1 MSLLLIAL
9 PVASS
14 SDLTLSSEMLSSDDW
29 SAQGITLSMQPLEKG
44 YRLDLKISKFKH
56 QSLSVDLV
64 GIEFHC
70 PQVREE
76 TTAYHCDRGE
86 LQIADSPYGRMQA
99 NASFSYFA
107 ADHFS
112 LKVENLSFA
121 KGRLNLAF
129 EMTSSG
135 WDAHLDAKQ
144 LHLKQLREQLSIDAL
159 PQEFELSGGLSFLA
173 AISGTNQGLK
183 QIEIESEIQQL
194 NYSDL
199 DGLQVAENG
208 GGLLIASVKQR
219 KGQWFGTVAV
229 DIKKGQFY
237 SDPFYHDMIQSP
249 LHLKLNGQWSPEKK
263 QLRIDQARL
272 DLLPVVEGQGELLVD
287 LSALELQRAKLQ
299 LKTAHLDKFYTTL
312 VQPVVIGSM
321 VDDMEVAGAIEADVE
336 FDQGELNLFRAR
348 LKSVNLEDKR
358 GVFAL
363 EGLQGLLAWSKGQQV
378 ESSQIEIDKGQ
389 IYKIPHGPVSIHAQV
404 ENSGISLLEPV
415 DIPLLGGFIH
425 IGKLE
430 SKNLFSSS
438 PAWETSAEV
447 KNLSLQGL
455 ASAFDWPAMSGELN
469 GKLPAMHYQD
479 QFLKLDGALQV
490 DVFGGHIQVDNLM
503 VKQPLGRVPELFA
516 EAKLVDLDLKQIT
529 QTFSFGQI
537 EGGLEGWVKDLHLLS
552 WEPIA
557 FRARFNSPEN
567 DEMPH
572 RISQRAV
579 DNLTAIGNGMGS
591 GLQSTFL
598 GIFKEF
604 RYNRIELRAKLAGNL
619 AELDGINHPD
629 GGYYLVKGAGLPR
642 IDVIARNR
650 RVAWK
655 TLLERLK
662 NIRVEGMEVR

>member
-1 MSLLLIAL
+1 
-9 PVASS
+9 
-14 SDLTLSSEMLSSDDW
+14 MLSSADW
-29 SAQGITLSMQPLEKG
+29 SAQGISLSIQPLQPG

-56 QSLSVDLV
+56 QSLSAELV

-70 PQVREE
+70 PQLREG
-76 TTAYHCDRGE
+76 TTAYYCDQGA
-86 LQIADSPYGRMQA
+86 LQIADSPYGPLQA
-99 NASFSYFA
+99 KASFSYFD

-121 KGRLNLAF
+121 KGHLNLAL

-135 WDAHLDAKQ
+135 WMAHLDAKQ
-144 LHLKQLREQLSIDAL
+144 LPLKDLREQLRFDAL
-159 PQEFELSGGLSFLA
+159 PQEFELSGSFSFQGV
-173 AISGTNQGLK
+173 ISGTNQGLK
-183 QIEIESEIQQL
+183 QVEIKSEIQQL
-194 NYSDL
+194 NYSDQ

-208 GGLLIASVKQR
+208 GGLLFASVKQSN
-219 KGQWFGTVAV
+219 GQWSGTVTV
-229 DIKKGQFY
+229 DLKKGQFY
-237 SDPFYHDMIQSP
+237 SDPFYHEMIQAP

-272 DLLPVVEGQGELLVD
+272 ALLPVVEGQGELLVD
-287 LSALELQRAKLQ
+287 LSAFELQDAKLQ
-299 LKTAHLDKFYTTL
+299 LKTARLDKFYTTL

-321 VDDMEVAGAIEADVE
+321 VDDMQVAGAIEAEVE
-336 FDQGELNLFRAR
+336 FDQGEVNLFRAR
-348 LKSVNLEDKR
+348 LNSVNLEDKR

-363 EGLQGLLAWSKGQQV
+363 EGLQGLLVWSKEQQV
-378 ESSQIEIDKGQ
+378 EPSQIEIDKGQ
-389 IYKIPHGPVSIHAQV
+389 IYNIPHGAVSIHAQL
-404 ENSGISLLEPV
+404 ENSGISLLNPV
-415 DIPLLGGFIH
+415 DIPVLGGFIH
-425 IGKLE
+425 IGRLE

-447 KNLSLQGL
+447 KSLSLQGL
-455 ASAFDWPAMSGELN
+455 ASAFGWPAMSGELN

-479 QFLKLDGALQV
+479 QTLKLDGALQV
-490 DVFGGHIQVDNLM
+490 DVFGGDIQVNNLM

-516 EAKLVDLDLKQIT
+516 EAELVDLDLKQIT

-552 WEPIA
+552 WEPVA
-557 FRARFNSPEN
+557 FSARFNSPEN

-572 RISQRAV
+572 KISQRAV
-579 DNLTAIGNGMGS
+579 DNLTSIGNGVGS

-604 RYNRIELRAKLAGNL
+604 RYNRIELRAKLEGNL